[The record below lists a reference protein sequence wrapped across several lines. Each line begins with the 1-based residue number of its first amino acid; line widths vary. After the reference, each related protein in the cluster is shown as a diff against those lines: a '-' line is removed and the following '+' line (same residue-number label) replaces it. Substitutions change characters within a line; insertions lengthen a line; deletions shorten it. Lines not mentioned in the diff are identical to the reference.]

1 MDIHHTQAPALPNSR
16 TTVKSVLMWGIQAL
30 CLLAWLAQLLI
41 DRSSENLIAA
51 TLVLASTS
59 LLVQYLRVS
68 AAMTTH
74 PLSSFALL
82 GFSASSQFISLLAQS
97 ADGAPFVQYLRA
109 PVLTFTV
116 LAIVHVT
123 AVAAHF
129 TYRNF
134 TPLSDTST
142 FIAQK
147 IYGPL
152 QLHRIPTP
160 LALWIFAGIGLSA
173 TVMGGGASGD
183 VGGKILAGFT
193 YFIWAP
199 YLIPLYMSVV
209 GKSYCNRKQQLS
221 FLSIHTLAIIAIAL
235 IKNYRAVLFAAPV
248 QLIFLF
254 TIYYCRG
261 TTPVSKKFLQRTIAS
276 AALGLFLLPIM
287 ADIVT
292 AMEIA
297 RAGRDKST
305 PMEMVEK
312 TIETFADKP
321 GLQKYR
327 DEGALSILL
336 KPYDERYLSNPLF
349 GRLTETKFHDN
360 MLYFGS
366 LFGSE
371 DRERLIDNQI
381 NKIIAIIPQNFLD
394 FLGIKLKKDD
404 YLYSNGDFYAS
415 LNHGGALGGYA
426 TGSIWAD
433 LVVVFGDWF
442 PIITFIMLT
451 PVFIFMDALSRFGKG
466 YFICSAPLCAMWPLY
481 LYGIGAESIAG
492 KVNQLTRGTLQQVVL
507 YAVMALITAAVLQLF
522 RRQAFVPL
530 GNASASNAEPQVTT
544 RPLEQG

>member
-97 ADGAPFVQYLRA
+97 ADGAPFTQYLRA
-109 PVLTFTV
+109 PLLTFSV
-116 LAIVHVT
+116 LAAAHVA

-134 TPLSDTST
+134 TPFNGASE

-173 TVMGGGASGD
+173 TFLGGGASGD
-183 VGGKILAGFT
+183 VSGKLLAGFT

-199 YLIPLYMSVV
+199 YLIPLYISVV
-209 GKSYCNRKQQLS
+209 GEKYCNKKQQIL
-221 FLSIHTLAIIAIAL
+221 FLGIHTLGIIAIAL
-235 IKNYRAVLFAAPV
+235 VKNYRAVLFAAPV
-248 QLIFLF
+248 QLVFLF
-254 TIYYCRG
+254 TIYYCRD
-261 TTPVSKKFLQRTIAS
+261 TKPASKQFLQRIV
-276 AALGLFLLPIM
+276 LGATMSLFFLPIM

-297 RAGRDKST
+297 RAGREKST

-312 TIETFADKP
+312 TFETFADKP

-327 DEGALSILL
+327 DDGALTILL

-366 LFGSE
+366 LFGDD
-371 DRERLIDNQI
+371 DRERLITNQI
-381 NKIIAIIPQNFLD
+381 DKMVAIVPQNFLD
-394 FLGIKLKKDD
+394 FLGIKLKKYD
-404 YLYSNGDFYAS
+404 YFYSNGDFYAS

-433 LVVVFGDWF
+433 LFVVFGNWLPF
-442 PIITFIMLT
+442 VAFIMLT
-451 PVFIFMDALSRFGKG
+451 PVFILMDALSRFDKG
-466 YFICSAPLCAMWPLY
+466 LFICPAALCGMWQLY
-481 LYGIGAESIAG
+481 LYGIGGESIVA

-507 YAVMALITAAVLQLF
+507 YAVMVFVTAALLQLF

-530 GNASASNAEPQVTT
+530 ADSTNLAEPAGLPQT
-544 RPLEQG
+544 P

>member
-1 MDIHHTQAPALPNSR
+1 MDIHHTQAPALPSSR

-30 CLLAWLAQLLI
+30 CLLAWLAQVLI
-41 DRSSENLIAA
+41 DRSSENLIAT

-97 ADGAPFVQYLRA
+97 ADGAPFTQYLRA

-116 LAIVHVT
+116 LAAAHVA

-134 TPLSDTST
+134 TPFNGASE
-142 FIAQK
+142 FIAKK
-147 IYGPL
+147 IYSPL

-173 TVMGGGASGD
+173 TFLGGGASGD
-183 VGGKILAGFT
+183 VGGKLLAGFA

-199 YLIPLYMSVV
+199 YLIPLYISVV
-209 GKSYCNRKQQLS
+209 GDIYCDKKKQL
-221 FLSIHTLAIIAIAL
+221 LLLGLHTLGIVAIAL

-248 QLIFLF
+248 QLVFLF

-261 TTPVSKKFLQRTIAS
+261 TTPVSKQFLQRIVLGAT
-276 AALGLFLLPIM
+276 LGLIFLPIM

-297 RAGRDKST
+297 RAAREKST
-305 PMEMVEK
+305 PMEMAEN
-312 TIETFADKP
+312 TLEAFADKP

-327 DEGALSILL
+327 DEGALTILL

-366 LFGSE
+366 LFGDDE
-371 DRERLIDNQI
+371 REQLIANQI
-381 NKIIAIIPQNFLD
+381 DKMVAIAPQNLLD
-394 FLGIKLKKDD
+394 FLDIKLKKDD
-404 YLYSNGDFYAS
+404 YFYSNGDFYAS
-415 LNHGGALGGYA
+415 LNHGSALGGYA

-433 LVVVFGDWF
+433 LFVVFGNWL
-442 PIITFIMLT
+442 PVVAFIMLT
-451 PVFIFMDALSRFGKG
+451 PVFILMDALSRFDKG
-466 YFICSAPLCAMWPLY
+466 LFICPAALCGMWHLY
-481 LYGIGAESIAG
+481 LYGIGGESIVA

-507 YAVMALITAAVLQLF
+507 YAVMVFVTAALLQLF

-530 GNASASNAEPQVTT
+530 DDATSRAEPAGLPQT
-544 RPLEQG
+544 P